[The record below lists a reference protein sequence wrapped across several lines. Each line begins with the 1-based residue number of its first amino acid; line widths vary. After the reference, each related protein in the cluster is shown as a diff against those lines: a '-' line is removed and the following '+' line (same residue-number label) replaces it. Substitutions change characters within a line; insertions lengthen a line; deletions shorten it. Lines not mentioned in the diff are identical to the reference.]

1 MDRKEKIL
9 IVEDE
14 ENIREELREY
24 LSGFGYEVSVL
35 TDFSDAAESALREH
49 PDLIL
54 MDVNIPGMNGIAVC
68 ERIRKS
74 SQVPVIF
81 VTANDT
87 PVDELECIM
96 RGGDDYVA
104 KPYRLPILTARIA
117 AVLRRMSGK
126 TQGRVQ
132 ETTADVTTDAAAE
145 RMQAVLSS
153 PGKKSGRAFAPS
165 SRSPVRMEHRG
176 VILDIAAAQ
185 LAKGDRKRELTKNE
199 LKILYCLYQHPGE
212 IVSRMDILDYL
223 WDNEVFIDDNTL
235 SVHITRIRNKLKE
248 LGVTDFIETKRGMG
262 YRI

>member
-145 RMQAVLSS
+145 RVQAVLSS
-153 PGKKSGRAFAPS
+153 PGKKIRTRFCSFFPQPGPHGTQRRYSRYRGSTAGKRRSEKRTYKKRTENTSTVSISIRERSCPEWIFSIICGITKCS
-165 SRSPVRMEHRG
+165 ST
-176 VILDIAAAQ
+176 I
-185 LAKGDRKRELTKNE
+185 
-199 LKILYCLYQHPGE
+199 
-212 IVSRMDILDYL
+212 
-223 WDNEVFIDDNTL
+223 
-235 SVHITRIRNKLKE
+235 IR
-248 LGVTDFIETKRGMG
+248 
-262 YRI
+262 